1 MSHIL
6 QLDEPIV
13 FYNSLNNAFDIM
25 FYIHDWLGFSHLIN
39 QTFVIQHNK
48 VELVTNDLYLS
59 ENVKVGRI

>member
-1 MSHIL
+1 MIL
-6 QLDEPIV
+6 KKITIEKE
-13 FYNSLNNAFDIM
+13 LNIAFDIM

-59 ENVKVGRI
+59 ENVNVGRI